1 MGAWLDTVFTPD
13 FDLSTIL
20 VDSTNFLQY
29 RVILQTEDPSITPVV
44 KGVSFSCNT
53 YLGINEPGSTEIVSW
68 GFVPAANPSSGNCV
82 IQVSLPHQATVDL
95 LLYDVTGRVV
105 ARYSQELS
113 GDTHPVVFNDIA
125 QGVYFCTM
133 HTGDFNATERIVV
146 LK

>member
-1 MGAWLDTVFTPD
+1 VFHFPAIPIWELTNQVVLKLSAGALCQQQ
-13 FDLSTIL
+13 I
-20 VDSTNFLQY
+20 
-29 RVILQTEDPSITPVV
+29 
-44 KGVSFSCNT
+44 
-53 YLGINEPGSTEIVSW
+53 
-68 GFVPAANPSSGNCV
+68 
-82 IQVSLPHQATVDL
+82 PHQATVDL